1 MTLQQTPLAS
11 SNPEF
16 QNLFEQLIGLEKS
29 LQDFKYPT
37 THQMLADMHRLMLD
51 LSKVARHDQVSY
63 SAFIELQVFVD
74 E

>member
-1 MTLQQTPLAS
+1 MAR

-16 QNLFEQLIGLEKS
+16 QHLFEQLIGFEKS

-37 THQMLADMHRLMLD
+37 THQMLADMHRLMLE
-51 LSKVARHDQVSY
+51 LSKVARHDPASY